1 MNAIW
6 NWMQSFE
13 RMMAASAFAE
23 AGTWKFA
30 RTLMN
35 ENRSAARK
43 QARVRVNNQMDN
55 RPQMRI

>member
-6 NWMQSFE
+6 NWMRSFD

-23 AGTWKFA
+23 AGQWEFA
-30 RTLMN
+30 RALLN
-35 ENRSAARK
+35 ENRTAARR
-43 QARVRVNNQMDN
+43 QARIRVTNQVDN